1 MAMPDY
7 FHPLSL
13 GLLGGVLVTG
23 LVALGLWRVEKRKLA
38 EANSL
43 PKRAAE
49 LLELLTPT
57 GMIIN
62 ASNLTVSVTGSVLA
76 AALLDGRKL
85 AHQELVDLV
94 NQARETSEVIS
105 LELDLAA
112 AIHGNRLH
120 ITARAK
126 AIGDGMV
133 LLIVDDRTESHRL
146 DSMRKDFMANISHE
160 LKTPIGAIGLLAEAL
175 ENSLDQPETVAK
187 MAKNIGK
194 EAKRLSALVK
204 DVIQLSRIQTAATI
218 SNTEVVNLVDVVSD
232 AIDRNS
238 WRLEKHGVTI
248 DYLAPESSVEIYGDS
263 EMLIAAVK
271 NLIENAIIYSNLGSA
286 VAVAIEL
293 EQDIAKIIVKDGGIG
308 IPPSEQAR
316 VFERF
321 YRVDQSRSRE
331 TGGTGLGLS
340 IVKHAALSHMGDVQ
354 LFSKPGV
361 GSTFTLR
368 LPAVA
373 KKVTKQTRQEPTDG

>member
-7 FHPLSL
+7 FLALSL

-23 LVALGLWRVEKRKLA
+23 LVAFGLWRVEKRKLA

-43 PKRAAE
+43 PKRATE

-112 AIHGNRLH
+112 AIHGNRVH

-126 AIGDGMV
+126 AIGDGTV

-175 ENSLDQPETVAK
+175 QKSLNEPETVAK

-248 DYLAPESSVEIYGDS
+248 DYHAPEGSVEIYGDS

-271 NLIENAIIYSNLGSA
+271 NLIENAIIYSNPGSA

-293 EQDIAKIIVKDGGIG
+293 EEDIAKIIVKDGGIG
-308 IPPSEQAR
+308 IPQSEQAR

-368 LPAVA
+368 LPTVA

>member
-7 FHPLSL
+7 ALPLSL
-13 GLLGGVLVTG
+13 GLLLGLLIAGVVSF
-23 LVALGLWRVEKRKLA
+23 GLWRVEKQKLA

-62 ASNLTVSVTGSVLA
+62 ASNVAVSVTGSVLA
-76 AALLDGRKL
+76 AALLHGRKL
-85 AHQELVDLV
+85 AHQELIDLV
-94 NQARETSEVIS
+94 NQCRETSEVVATE
-105 LELDLAA
+105 LELGAA
-112 AIHGNRLH
+112 GQVNPLH

-126 AIGDGMV
+126 AIGDGIV

-175 ENSLDQPETVAK
+175 QNSLDQPETVAK

-194 EAKRLSALVK
+194 ESKRLSALVK

-218 SNTEVVNLVDVVSD
+218 GNTQVVNLVDVVSD

-238 WRLEKHGVTI
+238 WRLEKHNVTI
-248 DYLAPESSVEIYGDS
+248 DYLAPNKSVEIFGDG
-263 EMLIAAVK
+263 EMLTAAVK
-271 NLIENAIIYSNLGSA
+271 NLIENAIIYSNPGAA
-286 VAVAIEL
+286 VAVAIEPKK
-293 EQDIAKIIVKDGGIG
+293 DIIKVIVKDGGIG
-308 IPPSEQAR
+308 IPKSEQGR

-361 GSTFTLR
+361 GSTFTLG
-368 LPAVA
+368 LPTIA
-373 KKVTKQTRQEPTDG
+373 KKVNKQTRQEPTDG